1 MKAMRWHQNNVTK
14 FTSTNVDIMATS
26 AQNRTNKKYFSR
38 TKNFMIFLCL
48 RMISGKVEI
57 DSLYFVILI
66 NFWPIW
72 VKL

>member
-14 FTSTNVDIMATS
+14 FKSTNVDIMATS
-26 AQNRTNKKYFSR
+26 AQNRTIKKYFSR
-38 TKNFMIFLCL
+38 TKKFMIFLCL

-57 DSLYFVILI
+57 DFLYFIILVI
-66 NFWPIW
+66 FWPTW

>member
-1 MKAMRWHQNNVTK
+1 MRWHQNNVTK

-57 DSLYFVILI
+57 DLLYIVIFV
-66 NFWPIW
+66 NFWPTLA
-72 VKL
+72 KL